1 MNPRCWGAQR
11 HEDESLAPRGRE
23 MIQAVLRRKNV
34 LGDRVSGF
42 YTEGWPTGLQEREDD
57 HSEATMKVA

>member
-1 MNPRCWGAQR
+1 LP
-11 HEDESLAPRGRE
+11 EDTKMSLSPCGRE

-34 LGDRVSGF
+34 FGHIVSGL

-57 HSEATMKVA
+57 LSEATMKVA